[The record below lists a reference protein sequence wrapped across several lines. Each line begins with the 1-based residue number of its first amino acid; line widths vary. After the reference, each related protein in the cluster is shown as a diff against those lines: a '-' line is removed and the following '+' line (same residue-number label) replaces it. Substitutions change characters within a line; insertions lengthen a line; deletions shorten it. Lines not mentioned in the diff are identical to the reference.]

1 MTRKSSRNRLQMSRY
16 KLDALLDI
24 TQSIN
29 ANLPAE
35 ELLKKYESILREEL
49 SIGKIFILFRE
60 ENKWICLLNAGYP
73 DKMEENIDPSSQLAE
88 IKETKKVSVSDDLGI
103 PNVDIIFPVF
113 NNNEPLSYIFIGD
126 IEEESNTCISY
137 RLSPI

>member
-49 SIGKIFILFRE
+49 EYRE
-60 ENKWICLLNAGYP
+60 DIYSFQGRKQMDMP
-73 DKMEENIDPSSQLAE
+73 AE
-88 IKETKKVSVSDDLGI
+88 R
-103 PNVDIIFPVF
+103 
-113 NNNEPLSYIFIGD
+113 
-126 IEEESNTCISY
+126 
-137 RLSPI
+137 RLP